1 MMRDSVVLTARKGTQ
16 METARQVAA
25 KALLRVDRGGY
36 SQLTLDAALT
46 KARLS
51 ARDTAFASALFYGT
65 LERRLTL
72 DHCIAKYARHP
83 LTDTVAAILRL
94 AFYQLIYMDS
104 VPNHA
109 AVDEAVNMTK
119 AMGQRAASGMV
130 NGILR
135 SFLRD
140 GCAIPPVSGNLP
152 TELAV
157 AFSCSEDLITLF
169 LGWYGEEKTRAL
181 LAASMGRPPIY
192 IRVNTLKTD
201 ADTLLGHLSKHDCK
215 AVARLLDG
223 NCIEIEGDAVHTVS
237 HKLGFF
243 HVQDVCSQQA
253 ALALAAKPGERIL
266 DVCAAPGAKS
276 FVLAQ
281 QMQNRGEIISCD
293 VAPARLAL
301 VEQGA
306 RRLDIAIITAKVN
319 DGAKNNELL
328 GQFDRILCDV
338 PCSGLG
344 VLRRKPEIK
353 YRSAQ
358 SLEGL
363 PELQYKILKTSAHYL
378 KADGILVYSTCT
390 VNPDENERVVEA
402 FLREHPDFSPAPFEN
417 GVWHKTFLPQPQGG
431 DGFFISRIRRDR

>member
-1 MMRDSVVLTARKGTQ
+1 MD
-16 METARQVAA
+16 TARQVAA

-36 SQLTLDAALT
+36 SQLTLDAALG
-46 KARLS
+46 KAQLS
-51 ARDTAFASALFYGT
+51 ARDAAFASALFYGA

-130 NGILR
+130 NGMLR

-140 GCAIPPVSGNLP
+140 GCAVPPAVGGLP
-152 TELAV
+152 AQLAIKY
-157 AFSCSEDLITLF
+157 SCSEDLTALF
-169 LGWYGEEKTRAL
+169 LNWYGETKTRAL

-201 ADTLLGHLSKHDCK
+201 VETLLLHLSKHDCK

-253 ALALAAKPGERIL
+253 ALTLEAAPGERIL
-266 DVCAAPGAKS
+266 DVCAAPGSKS

-281 QMQNRGEIISCD
+281 QMQNRGEVVACD

-301 VEQGA
+301 IRQGA
-306 RRLDIAIITAKVN
+306 KRLGIDMLTIKAN
-319 DGAKNNELL
+319 DGAVHNSDL
-328 GQFDRILCDV
+328 GQFDRVLCDV

-353 YRSAQ
+353 YRSAE
-358 SLEGL
+358 SLKGL

-378 KADGILVYSTCT
+378 KAGGILVYSTCT

-402 FLREHPDFSPAPFEN
+402 FLKQHPDFSPAPFE
-417 GVWHKTFLPQPQGG
+417 GADWYKTLLPHMQGG

>member
-1 MMRDSVVLTARKGTQ
+1 MST
-16 METARQVAA
+16 TARQVAA

-36 SQLTLDAALT
+36 SQLTLDAALE
-46 KARLS
+46 KARLP
-51 ARDTAFASALFYGT
+51 ARDAAFASALFYGT

-109 AVDEAVNMTK
+109 AVDEAVNMAK

-130 NGILR
+130 NGMLR
-135 SFLRD
+135 GFLRD
-140 GCAIPPVSGNLP
+140 GCAIPPVSGG
-152 TELAV
+152 LA
-157 AFSCSEDLITLF
+157 AKLAIEYSCNEDLTALF
-169 LGWYGEEKTRAL
+169 LDWCGEQETRAL
-181 LAASMGRPPIY
+181 LAASMGRPPLY

-201 ADTLLGHLSKHDCK
+201 AETLLSHLSKHDCK
-215 AVARLLDG
+215 AVDRLLDG

-237 HKLGFF
+237 HKIGFF

-253 ALALAAKPGERIL
+253 ALVLGAAPGERIL
-266 DVCAAPGAKS
+266 DVCAAPGSKS

-281 QMQNRGEIISCD
+281 QMQNRGEVVACD
-293 VAPARLAL
+293 VAPARLEL
-301 VEQGA
+301 IRHGA
-306 RRLDIAIITAKVN
+306 KRLGIDIITIKTN
-319 DGAKNNELL
+319 DGTVYNDDL

-353 YRSAQ
+353 YRSAE

-378 KADGILVYSTCT
+378 KVDGVLVYSTCT
-390 VNPDENERVVEA
+390 LNPAENERVVEA
-402 FLREHPDFSPAPFEN
+402 FLKENPDFSPAPFE
-417 GVWHKTFLPQPQGG
+417 GADWYKTFLPQAQGG

>member
-1 MMRDSVVLTARKGTQ
+1 MD
-16 METARQVAA
+16 TARQVAA
-25 KALLRVDRGGY
+25 KALLRVERGGY
-36 SQLTLDAALT
+36 SQLTLDAALKQT
-46 KARLS
+46 RFS
-51 ARDTAFASALFYGT
+51 TRDAAFATALFYGT
-65 LERRLTL
+65 LERKLTL
-72 DHCIAKYARHP
+72 EHCIAKYARHP

-119 AMGQRAASGMV
+119 AMGQRAASGLV

-135 SFLRD
+135 GFLRD
-140 GCAIPPVSGNLP
+140 NCEIPPVSGG
-152 TELAV
+152 LADQL
-157 AFSCSEDLITLF
+157 AIEFSCNADLIALF
-169 LGWYGEEKTRAL
+169 LDWYGEEKTRSL

-201 ADTLLGHLSKHDCK
+201 AETLLSHLSKHDCK

-223 NCIEIEGDAVHTVS
+223 NCIEIAGDAVHTVS

-243 HVQDVCSQQA
+243 HVQDICSQQA
-253 ALALAAKPGERIL
+253 ALTLEAAPGERVL
-266 DVCAAPGAKS
+266 DACAAPGSKS

-281 QMQNRGEIISCD
+281 TMQNRGEIVACD
-293 VAPARLAL
+293 IAPARLRL
-301 VEQGA
+301 IGEGA
-306 RRLDIAIITAKVN
+306 KRLGIGILTTKPN
-319 DGAKNNELL
+319 DGAVHNDAL
-328 GQFDRILCDV
+328 GRFDRVLCDV

-353 YRSAQ
+353 YRSAE
-358 SLEGL
+358 SLSGL

-378 KADGILVYSTCT
+378 KAGGVLVYSTCT
-390 VNPDENERVVEA
+390 INPAENERVIQA
-402 FLREHPDFSPAPFEN
+402 FLEAHPDFSPAPFE
-417 GVWHKTFLPQPQGG
+417 GECWHKTLLPQNQGG